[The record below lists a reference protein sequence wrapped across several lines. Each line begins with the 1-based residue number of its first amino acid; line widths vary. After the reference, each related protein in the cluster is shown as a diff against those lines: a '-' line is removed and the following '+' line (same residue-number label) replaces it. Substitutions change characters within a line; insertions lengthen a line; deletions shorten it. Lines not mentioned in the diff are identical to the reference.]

1 VDFFFLDPRGDVF
14 PCNVLDVKMGNV
26 RDGSFEE
33 IRRRSEAAVRRAVGR
48 CREQCWMVCT
58 VSPPMRRRPL
68 RPIAW
73 IAGAKL
79 LGLDTRVRP

>member
-1 VDFFFLDPRGDVF
+1 MHFPEPSAPLIPPAAETVLTFLQSVG
-14 PCNVLDVKMGNV
+14 
-26 RDGSFEE
+26 
-33 IRRRSEAAVRRAVGR
+33 RRSEAEVKKAIDD

-68 RPIAW
+68 KPVTW

-79 LGLDTRVRP
+79 FGLDTRVRQ